1 MTLNEMVKLCRLRS
15 MLTIAEAAV
24 DSGYSR
30 SAIYKIEEG
39 QRKVPL
45 SYIAY
50 WVGRGLFDINDVTK
64 YENTNKGV
72 KS

>member
-1 MTLNEMVKLCRLRS
+1 MTLNEMIKLCRLRS
-15 MLTIAEAAV
+15 MLTVAEAAA

-39 QRKVPL
+39 LRKVPL

-50 WVGRGLFDINDVTK
+50 WVQKGLFDINDINK

>member
-1 MTLNEMVKLCRLRS
+1 MTLNEKIKLCRLRS
-15 MLTIAEAAV
+15 MTTIAEAAV

-39 QRKVPL
+39 RRKVPL

-50 WVGRGLFDINDVTK
+50 WVNKGLFDINDVSK

>member
-1 MTLNEMVKLCRLRS
+1 MIKLCRLRS
-15 MLTIAEAAV
+15 MLTVAEAAA

-39 QRKVPL
+39 LRKVPL

-50 WVGRGLFDINDVTK
+50 WVQKGLFDINDVTK

>member
-1 MTLNEMVKLCRLRS
+1 MTLNEKIKLCRLRS
-15 MLTIAEAAV
+15 MKTIAEAAV

-39 QRKVPL
+39 RRKVPL

-50 WVGRGLFDINDVTK
+50 WVNKGLFDINDVSK

>member
-1 MTLNEMVKLCRLRS
+1 MTLNEMIKLCRLRS

-39 QRKVPL
+39 RRKVPL

-50 WVGRGLFDINDVTK
+50 WVQKGLFDINDITK

>member
-1 MTLNEMVKLCRLRS
+1 MTLNEMIKLCRLRS

-39 QRKVPL
+39 RRKVPL

-50 WVGRGLFDINDVTK
+50 WVQKGLFDINDVTK

>member
-1 MTLNEMVKLCRLRS
+1 MR
-15 MLTIAEAAV
+15 TIAEAAV

-39 QRKVPL
+39 RRKVPL

-50 WVGRGLFDINDVTK
+50 WVQKGLFDINDVAK

>member
-1 MTLNEMVKLCRLRS
+1 MQ
-15 MLTIAEAAV
+15 TIAEAAV

-39 QRKVPL
+39 RRKVPL
-45 SYIAY
+45 SYMTY
-50 WVGRGLFDINDVTK
+50 WVQKGLFDINDVTK

>member
-1 MTLNEMVKLCRLRS
+1 MTLNEKINLCRLLS
-15 MLTIAEAAV
+15 MQTIAEAAV
-24 DSGYSR
+24 NSGYSR

-39 QRKVPL
+39 RRKVPL

-50 WVGRGLFDINDVTK
+50 WVNKGLFDINDVSK
-64 YENTNKGV
+64 YENTKKGV

>member
-1 MTLNEMVKLCRLRS
+1 MTLNEMIKLCRLKT
-15 MLTIAEAAV
+15 MKTVAETAA

-39 QRKVPL
+39 RRKVPL
-45 SYIAY
+45 SYIGY
-50 WVGRGLFDINDVTK
+50 WVNKGLFDINDICK

-72 KS
+72 KL

>member
-1 MTLNEMVKLCRLRS
+1 MQ
-15 MLTIAEAAV
+15 TIAEAAV

-39 QRKVPL
+39 RRKVPL
-45 SYIAY
+45 SYIVY
-50 WVGRGLFDINDVTK
+50 WVNKGLFDIEDVSK

>member
-1 MTLNEMVKLCRLRS
+1 MIKLCRIRS
-15 MLTIAEAAV
+15 MQNIAEYVV

-39 QRKVPL
+39 RRKVPL
-45 SYIAY
+45 SYLAY
-50 WVGRGLFDINDVTK
+50 WVDRGLFDINDVTK